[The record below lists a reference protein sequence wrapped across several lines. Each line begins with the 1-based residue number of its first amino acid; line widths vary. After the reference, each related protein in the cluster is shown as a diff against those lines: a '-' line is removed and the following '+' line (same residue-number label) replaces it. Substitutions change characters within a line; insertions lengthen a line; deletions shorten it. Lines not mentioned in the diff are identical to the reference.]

1 MYLSLKFSA
10 CYDVLQREHN
20 ETLAKLHFVLALS
33 DCVMEL
39 AQARATP
46 LAALTESTSGRQQ
59 TEGCRR
65 AEQLVLLV
73 RALQLLSS
81 GLNLASQQ
89 LRAGQLQPSAS
100 VKSGKCLVLNYFS
113 LIKVIWLLIK

>member
-1 MYLSLKFSA
+1 LNLKYFT
-10 CYDVLQREHN
+10 CHDLLQREHN
-20 ETLAKLHFVLALS
+20 ETLAKLNFVLALS

-46 LAALTESTSGRQQ
+46 LAALTESTCGRQQ

-81 GLNLASQQ
+81 GLSLASQQ
-89 LRAGQLQPSAS
+89 LRAGQLQPSAC
-100 VKSGKCLVLNYFS
+100 VKSGKCLVLNDS
-113 LIKVIWLLIK
+113 SSVQVLWQLIK

>member
-1 MYLSLKFSA
+1 LSLKYFTRLDS
-10 CYDVLQREHN
+10 LQKEHN
-20 ETLAKLHFVLALS
+20 ETLAKLNFVLALS

-46 LAALTESTSGRQQ
+46 LAALTESTCGRQQ

-81 GLNLASQQ
+81 GLSLASQQ
-89 LRAGQLQPSAS
+89 LRVGQLQPSAC
-100 VKSGKCLVLNYFS
+100 VKSGKCLVLNDS
-113 LIKVIWLLIK
+113 SAVQVRWQLIK